1 MNIPICP
8 NHKQSTEICATS
20 KLRLHGE
27 TEDSFV
33 FYCACCELIW
43 AVSKPKA
50 KERANYENQMR
61 KVQQMSEI
69 DRARASRRVYSIPK
83 A

>member
-8 NHKQSTEICATS
+8 NHRQAAEICATS

-33 FYCACCELIW
+33 FYCAGCDLIW
-43 AVSKPKA
+43 AVSKPKE
-50 KERANYENQMR
+50 KERANYENRMR

-69 DRARASRRVYSIPK
+69 ERSRASRRVYSIPK
-83 A
+83 V